1 MGTRSAGSPAPR
13 LPGRFNSPFASSSD
27 PAGIIVQWA
36 AQVLSET
43 EPAGDLQLPC
53 AGQVV
58 VRRQGSQKGWI
69 RHQAGVAV
77 SRADAGAGRRKVI
90 LRIVHG
96 VKVREVE
103 HVESFAHERKLEPF
117 VNDELPAD
125 AEVDVGQA
133 RSCKR
138 IAGSRNTASHARA

>member
-1 MGTRSAGSPAPR
+1 MGTRSAGSPARR

-27 PAGIIVQWA
+27 PAWNNRPMA
-36 AQVLSET
+36 AHVLLET
-43 EPAGDLQLPC
+43 EPARDLQLPR

-90 LRIVHG
+90 LSIVHG

-103 HVESFAHERKLEPF
+103 HVESFAHERELEPF
-117 VNDELPAD
+117 VNDELPPD
-125 AEVDVGQA
+125 AEVDIGQA
-133 RSCKR
+133 RPCER
-138 IAGSRNTASHARA
+138 IPGSRNTAA